1 MEEDQAR
8 KLVYAPPIHRR
19 EEPLKTWNTE
29 NHGDIIRGKHGE
41 LMRTMLEYQGFV
53 NDSKKSFDTWITSSL
68 PKQITSQ
75 AIDMGDG
82 SYVRFKEP
90 SIYPPT
96 FKTPEGEEKLL
107 PATAR
112 AISMTYAIDLYAKI
126 EQIKDGKVIRPLPN
140 EPDEPIALCSIPLM
154 LGSKYCWLRNM
165 TPKEKLVAGECHRD
179 PLGYFVIKGHE
190 KLLLLR
196 EQLRTSKPL
205 VFLNKDKKPVCRIT
219 SWTISGTTIVEMG
232 QDSKDKSI
240 RLYLF
245 YLGDRR
251 DKKGSICV
259 LQAMRILLELA
270 GNPHTGSAHSL
281 IQSILLFTKPEW
293 RNRVAR
299 ELYMSEAFTDNVHD
313 DIAYIRKMR
322 GEDAPEKP
330 TADQLRRKLLEVTGW
345 ISQVNEY
352 LKNNQ
357 PNNLR
362 QYAMN
367 MAVKAKELEAQG
379 KTKEAKEA
387 ENTADQAELAAIH
400 ASNLMDELPFK
411 IDQAKQLRLD
421 LDNADPSSYEGIYNG
436 LFAHVTADVAPD
448 EYSTPQQYKEIRMR
462 RASVKKYY
470 LLCVMSARYA
480 EYLAGLRP
488 LDDRDNWENK
498 QITPPGKTLE
508 KRFWLL
514 WRDTILGN
522 IRKGIKSMSRP
533 TIDHVRRFINHGE
546 MTSKLSS
553 SFTSNEWSTRAGKEY
568 NKESISV
575 DVDRDSLIALY
586 SHMTKINTPTNRQA
600 KQRIIRMVKNS
611 QLGFVCPAET
621 SEGAQCGLVKH
632 KTVGCWISQDRPT
645 EIVKEA
651 LEHPSDGKVKL
662 SLTWNKTFSYA
673 CLHDGDF
680 IGWCEGEPTRKYLVS
695 LKRSDHLK
703 RDTCIAID
711 GMILYIYSNAA
722 RPTRPLLVVESNG
735 KTVMDN
741 KNLWG
746 EPFEELLRQG
756 AVEYLDAWEQNRVT
770 VAQTLGDLEPDTVD
784 YVSTIASL
792 KEDLNR
798 LQKGET
804 VVRMSQSTVDGF
816 RMARKV
822 DVTEEYLQNEIASA
836 ESSMLKVLTKYQ
848 YCELD
853 PNAILGVSASIIPF
867 PDHNPAPRNT
877 YQCHMAGQSLGTYH
891 SNQAERFDTA
901 AKTLIAPRPPLF
913 KTQMN
918 DLIGLRELPAGDMVR
933 CMIGVYLGYNQE
945 DGLIINK
952 ASLER
957 GLFRMMIR
965 RKHMATLRIDTKHGI
980 SEEFGIP
987 PPRRGHPPG
996 AYSHLDENGVA
1007 RVGSVLKL
1015 GHCIIGKIRK
1025 KIIPG
1030 RKDPKIEDASVY
1042 VERGGE
1048 GIVDRVIPP
1057 TTLPNGDVVVKVMVR
1072 DIRPPVEGDKFACLT
1087 PEHQVLTS
1095 NRGWIGIA
1103 DLTTED
1109 SVATLNSDEHLEYQK
1124 PSDVHSYDYSGKMYS
1139 LSSQQVDLITTP
1151 RHRMW
1156 VKKENR
1162 TNYEFVNAEDVVGD
1176 NVLYCRSD
1184 DNGDLVAVEVDK
1196 KVEKWVDYTGK
1207 VHCCTVPNG
1216 IFYVRLNGKPVWS
1229 GNSRH
1234 AQKSVAGLIVPEED
1248 MPYDS
1253 QGSRPDVIINP
1264 HAIPSRMTIGKLIEI
1279 VASKH
1284 IVMSGE
1290 SIDATA
1296 FRNFNVDDF
1305 KSTLYQYGYRRGGK
1319 VTMYNGITG
1328 KPFRVPIFIGP
1339 CYYQALKHHA
1349 IDKVSARGQGP
1360 NDPITRQPVGGR
1372 KRLGGTRLGEMER
1385 DALIS
1390 HGAANVLHER
1400 MCLSSDRYS
1409 AVFCAT
1415 CGRIAISRV
1424 DIEGSNRQT
1433 TNVCKRCKDNAR
1445 FTTCEIPYAFKALV
1459 QTLEGTGM
1467 EIKAKLVE
1475 ETDEERTSRL
1485 INETGIMS

>member
-1 MEEDQAR
+1 MEEEQAQ
-8 KLVYAPPIHRR
+8 KLVYPPPFHRR
-19 EEPLKTWNTE
+19 KEPVETWNSGDS
-29 NHGDIIRGKHGE
+29 GDINRGKHGE
-41 LMRTMLEYQGFV
+41 LMRTMLEYHGFT
-53 NDSKKSFDTWITSSL
+53 DDTKKSYDTWITSSL
-68 PKQITSQ
+68 PRQITSK

-82 SYVRFKEP
+82 SYVRFTEP

-96 FKTPEGEEKLL
+96 FKTPNGEEKLL
-107 PATAR
+107 PITAR

-126 EQIKDGKVIRPLPN
+126 EQVKDGKVIRPLPN
-140 EPDEPIALCSIPLM
+140 EPNEPIALCSIPLM
-154 LGSKYCWLRNM
+154 LGSKHCWLRGM
-165 TPKEKLVAGECHRD
+165 TTNEKLAAGECPRD

-196 EQLRTSKPL
+196 EQLSTSRPL
-205 VFLNKDKKPVCRIT
+205 VFLNKDKSAVCRIT
-219 SWTISGTTIVEMG
+219 SWTISGTTIVDMG

-259 LQAMRILLELA
+259 LQGMRILLELA
-270 GNPHTGSAHSL
+270 GAPHTGSSNDL
-281 IQSILLFTKPEW
+281 VQSILLFTKPEW
-293 RNRVAR
+293 RKRVAR

-313 DIAYIRKMR
+313 DIVYIRKMR

-330 TADQLRRKLLEVTGW
+330 TADQLRRKLLEVTSW
-345 ISQVNEY
+345 IARVNEF
-352 LKNNQ
+352 LVKNKPGQ
-357 PNNLR
+357 LR

-367 MAVKAKELEAQG
+367 LVLKAKELESQG
-379 KTKEAKEA
+379 KAEEAKVA
-387 ENTADQAELAAIH
+387 EDAANQAERTAVL
-400 ASNLMDELPFK
+400 ASNLLDEMPGK
-411 IDQAKQLRLD
+411 MEQAKQLQVD
-421 LDNADPSSYEGIYNG
+421 LDNSDPSSYEGIYKG

-448 EYSTPQQYKEIRMR
+448 EYSTPQQYKEIQMR
-462 RASVKKYY
+462 RAAVKKYY

-514 WRDTILGN
+514 WRDVILGN
-522 IRKGIKSMSRP
+522 IRKGIKSTSKP

-546 MTSKLSS
+546 MTAKLSS
-553 SFTSNEWSTRAGKEY
+553 SFTSNEWSIRAGKDY

-575 DVDRDSLIALY
+575 DVDRNSLIALY

-600 KQRIIRMVKNS
+600 KQRIIRMIKNS
-611 QLGFVCPAET
+611 QLGYVCPAET
-621 SEGAQCGLVKH
+621 SEGPQCGLVKH
-632 KTVGCWISQDRPT
+632 KTVGCWISQDRPP

-651 LEHPSDGKVKL
+651 LDRPADGKTKL
-662 SLTWNKTFSYA
+662 LRTWNKTFPYA
-673 CLHDGDF
+673 CVHDGDF
-680 IGWCEGEPTRKYLVS
+680 IGWCEGEPTREYMVS
-695 LKRSDHLK
+695 LKRSGQLHK
-703 RDTCIAID
+703 DTCIVLD
-711 GMILYIYSNAA
+711 NMILYIYSNAA

-735 KTVMDN
+735 KTVMEN
-741 KNLWG
+741 KGLWG
-746 EPFEELLRQG
+746 KPFTELLRQG

-770 VAQTLGDLEPDTVD
+770 VAQTLEDLEVDTTD

-792 KEDLNR
+792 KADLER
-798 LQKGET
+798 LRTGE
-804 VVRMSQSTVDGF
+804 VVTKVNQSTVDGF
-816 RMARKV
+816 QMATKV
-822 DVTEEYLQNEIASA
+822 IVTEEYLSNEISSA
-836 ESSMLKVLTKYQ
+836 ETAMMKMLTKYQ

-877 YQCHMAGQSLGTYH
+877 YQCHMAGQSLGIYH

-901 AKTLIAPRPPLF
+901 TKTLIAPRPPLF

-918 DLIGLRELPAGDMVR
+918 NLIGPNELPAGDMVI

-965 RKHMATLRIDTKHGI
+965 KKHMATLRIDTKGGI
-980 SEEFGIP
+980 SEESGIP

-996 AYSHLDENGVA
+996 AYDHLASNGVA

-1015 GHCIIGKIRK
+1015 GDCIIGKIRK

-1030 RKDPKIEDASVY
+1030 RKDPKIEDASIY

-1048 GIVDRVIPP
+1048 GVVDRVIPP
-1057 TTLPNGDVVVKVMVR
+1057 TTLPNGDVVVKVMVNN
-1072 DIRPPVEGDKFACLT
+1072 IRPPVQGDKFA
-1087 PEHQVLTS
+1087 
-1095 NRGWIGIA
+1095 
-1103 DLTTED
+1103 
-1109 SVATLNSDEHLEYQK
+1109 
-1124 PSDVHSYDYSGKMYS
+1124 
-1139 LSSQQVDLITTP
+1139 
-1151 RHRMW
+1151 
-1156 VKKENR
+1156 
-1162 TNYEFVNAEDVVGD
+1162 
-1176 NVLYCRSD
+1176 
-1184 DNGDLVAVEVDK
+1184 
-1196 KVEKWVDYTGK
+1196 
-1207 VHCCTVPNG
+1207 
-1216 IFYVRLNGKPVWS
+1216 
-1229 GNSRH
+1229 SRH

-1248 MPYDS
+1248 MPYTS
-1253 QGSRPDVIINP
+1253 NGVRPDVIINP

-1305 KSTLYQYGYRRGGK
+1305 KSSLYQYGYRRGGR
-1319 VTMYNGITG
+1319 VTMYNGFTG

-1390 HGAANVLHER
+1390 WGAANVLHER
-1400 MCLSSDRYS
+1400 MCLSSDRYA

-1415 CGRIAISRV
+1415 CGRIAVSRV

-1467 EIKAKLVE
+1467 EIRAKLVE
-1475 ETDEERTSRL
+1475 ETDEERASRL